1 MRGIVPVIPKM
12 AGTSPDGGD
21 TTPDGGDTMA
31 GHPFFAAVY
40 DLFQRPAAPMIDPW
54 RRRVAGGATGRVL
67 EIGVGTGLN
76 LPFYR
81 MERIERLVGL
91 EPDPHMRRRAAARA
105 RRLGIPMELVDAP
118 AEDMPFEDQS
128 FDTAVATHVF
138 CSVSDPERALREVFR
153 VLRPGGTFRFLEHV
167 RAADE
172 RAARWQDRLTP
183 VWRFV
188 AAGCHPNRRTTEV
201 VEAAGFVF
209 EVLERFDLPA
219 GGPVKPQA
227 FGVARRPA

>member
-1 MRGIVPVIPKM
+1 
-12 AGTSPDGGD
+12 
-21 TTPDGGDTMA
+21 
-31 GHPFFAAVY
+31 
-40 DLFQRPAAPMIDPW
+40 
-54 RRRVAGGATGRVL
+54 
-67 EIGVGTGLN
+67 
-76 LPFYR
+76 
-81 MERIERLVGL
+81 
-91 EPDPHMRRRAAARA
+91 
-105 RRLGIPMELVDAP
+105 
-118 AEDMPFEDQS
+118 S

-172 RAARWQDRLTP
+172 RAARWQDLLTP

-201 VEAAGFVF
+201 IQAAGFVL
-209 EVLERFDLPA
+209 EELERFDFPA

-227 FGVARRPA
+227 FGVARRSA